1 MLQYLQLMP
10 EDASPFLSENVT
22 QDWKRIFS
30 NIRLL
35 FNQLSHCQPPGCS
48 FQKYLRWVEGCPAD
62 CGIIRRV
69 LVGVSM
75 LPPTF
80 RELTEP
86 VREKEG
92 TIICFNLRARTVLSW
107 LFLDDKD
114 IYKKDKNEKHWET
127 ECNVGQYFEFNKFKK
142 LMEYVTEKEESEQ
155 RLRQLLAEYRQVSC
169 RGSFMNTGFT
179 AWTGSYQSLLLL
191 EKRSQQDNY
200 KYLARQMGAL
210 LGLIMLNNRE
220 YQFGYWA

>member
-1 MLQYLQLMP
+1 
-10 EDASPFLSENVT
+10 
-22 QDWKRIFS
+22 
-30 NIRLL
+30 
-35 FNQLSHCQPPGCS
+35 
-48 FQKYLRWVEGCPAD
+48 
-62 CGIIRRV
+62 
-69 LVGVSM
+69 M

-80 RELTEP
+80 RELTESL
-86 VREKEG
+86 REKEG

-114 IYKKDKNEKHWET
+114 IYKKDKNEKHCET
-127 ECNVGQYFEFNKFKK
+127 DPNVGQYFEFSKFKK
-142 LMEYVTEKEESEQ
+142 LLEYVTEKEESEQ
-155 RLRQLLAEYRQVSC
+155 RLRQVLAEYRQVSC
-169 RGSFMNTGFT
+169 RGSFMKTGFT